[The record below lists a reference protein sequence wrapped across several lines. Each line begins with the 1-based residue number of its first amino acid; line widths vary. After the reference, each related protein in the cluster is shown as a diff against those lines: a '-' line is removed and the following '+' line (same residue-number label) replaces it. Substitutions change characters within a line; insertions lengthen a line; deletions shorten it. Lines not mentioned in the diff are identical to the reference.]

1 MPADKHTSPGAG
13 RENRPTES
21 LPSAPV
27 GATLEPM
34 ADAGYRSVP
43 DAEGGRAGRRWWDA
57 NAAGDL
63 AEHGDF
69 LGPADF
75 LWCPEGLR
83 EEDADLLGD
92 LGGRRVLEVGAGAAQ

>member
-1 MPADKHTSPGAG
+1 MPADAHTSPGAG
-13 RENRPTES
+13 PEIRPTES
-21 LPSAPV
+21 LPSAPA

-57 NAAGDL
+57 NALEYL

-83 EEDADLLGD
+83 EADAQLLGD
-92 LGGRRVLEVGAGAAQ
+92 TAGRDVLEVGAGA